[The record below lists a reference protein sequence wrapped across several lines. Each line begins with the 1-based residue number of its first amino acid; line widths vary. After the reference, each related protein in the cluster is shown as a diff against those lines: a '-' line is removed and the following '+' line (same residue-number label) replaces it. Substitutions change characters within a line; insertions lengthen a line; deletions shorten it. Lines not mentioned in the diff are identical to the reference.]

1 MQILLTFGSF
11 RARRAQVLRLSL
23 LVVFLA
29 TTSIL
34 SFSQGS
40 PRMARLVAASS
51 PRTLGSASGNGV
63 TAAAQNGGN
72 RSLIGASADVAGLE
86 RRAFAL
92 INEQRARNGE
102 SALQWDEE
110 LCQMAREHSLRM
122 AQQGFFDHT
131 TPDGRDPATRARAR
145 GIRGWHALAENIAY
159 NQGYQD
165 PAGFA
170 VERWM
175 QSPKHR
181 TNILYPTFNRSAVGT
196 ARAADGSIYFTQ
208 VFASR

>member
-1 MQILLTFGSF
+1 
-11 RARRAQVLRLSL
+11 
-23 LVVFLA
+23 
-29 TTSIL
+29 
-34 SFSQGS
+34 
-40 PRMARLVAASS
+40 
-51 PRTLGSASGNGV
+51 
-63 TAAAQNGGN
+63 
-72 RSLIGASADVAGLE
+72 
-86 RRAFAL
+86 
-92 INEQRARNGE
+92 
-102 SALQWDEE
+102 
-110 LCQMAREHSLRM
+110 M